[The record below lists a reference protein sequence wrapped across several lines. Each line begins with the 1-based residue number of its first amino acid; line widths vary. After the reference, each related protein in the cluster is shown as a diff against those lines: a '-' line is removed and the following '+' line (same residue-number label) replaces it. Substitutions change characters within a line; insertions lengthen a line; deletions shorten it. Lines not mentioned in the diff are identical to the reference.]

1 MEHEKEVFNELM
13 EHEFFKNNTDN
24 LRILFKYL
32 TARIDIKN
40 YGSSDNDIIVLENSD
55 LDSIV
60 DCPSWY
66 KDFEGVG
73 TVITSKKGCIDL
85 KIKCVNDGLLRIDFR
100 GIDFK
105 DKRNR
110 RVPIYIDYTKFII
123 NGHTIFDSRLSICHD
138 TPYRYFLENV
148 KEGDV
153 FEIHIEWEPFGSNSI
168 YRS

>member
-1 MEHEKEVFNELM
+1 MVHDKEIFNEIIG
-13 EHEFFKNNTDN
+13 HKFFKNNTDN

-40 YGSSDNDIIVLENSD
+40 YGNSDNDIIVLENSD
-55 LDSIV
+55 SDSAV
-60 DCPSWY
+60 DCPNWY
-66 KDFEGVG
+66 KDFEGTG

-110 RVPIYIDYTKFII
+110 RVPIYIDYTKFVI
-123 NGHTIFDSRLSICHD
+123 NGQTIFDSRLSICHD
-138 TPYRYFLENV
+138 TPYRYFQENV
-148 KEGDV
+148 KNNDILD
-153 FEIHIEWEPFGSNSI
+153 IHIEWEPFGSNSF